1 MTTKT
6 EESEFG
12 LLYGSEAESQTT
24 LRENFERFIRALEDR
39 RDHKKPVVVIIDAA
53 ETGMGKSTLG
63 IQISRRLDPGFSLGR
78 FSFSG
83 PELGPIYTSLP
94 RGQFNMVQVDE
105 PRGLL
110 SRGGRRDEE
119 LQYIISLL
127 FTQRKNRIGTILIAA
142 QKEMFDSL
150 ILNRLAPFWL
160 FIRKPGVAEVHRS
173 WRGPNYKKS
182 QRYYPYDRA
191 RISDIG
197 FRSLDGDPF
206 FESYLDLAIR
216 KNWEFFAKGP
226 GHGRR
231 QPPPSPAATD
241 LNLTGPNRVK
251 PHPESP
257 PPPPEPDTPTRCGRC
272 HRTFDN
278 PHNLET
284 HIWAAHGGPIK
295 TSPSQKKD

>member
-1 MTTKT
+1 MTTRT
-6 EESEFG
+6 EGSAFG
-12 LLYGSEAESQTT
+12 LLYGSGAESQAT
-24 LRENFERFIRALEDR
+24 LRENYERFVRLLEDR

-63 IQISRRLDPGFSLGR
+63 IQLSRRLDPEFGLGR
-78 FSFSG
+78 FAFAG
-83 PELGPIYTSLP
+83 KDLGPVYTSLP
-94 RGQFNMVQVDE
+94 RGRFNMVQVDE

-160 FIRKPGVAEVHRS
+160 FIRRPGVAEVRRS
-173 WRGPNYKKS
+173 WRGPNLKKS

-191 RISDIG
+191 RISEIG

-206 FESYLDLAIR
+206 FEKYLDLAIR
-216 KNWEFFAKGP
+216 RNWEFFAEGP
-226 GHGRR
+226 RSGRR
-231 QPPPSPAATD
+231 QPPPSPAASD
-241 LNLTGPNRVK
+241 PGLTGPDRLK
-251 PHPESP
+251 PPA
-257 PPPPEPDTPTRCGRC
+257 EPARAPLVSRCGKAWGSTYDLRRHEARC
-272 HRTFDN
+272 PECGVGQVTV
-278 PHNLET
+278 
-284 HIWAAHGGPIK
+284 
-295 TSPSQKKD
+295 TSAVTGTK